1 MGCKQ
6 SFPLSQKGAH
16 ERDCAF
22 LQLKC
27 PFHGQCVFN
36 GSLADVVP
44 HLAAEH
50 AVTPVPVQPA
60 GTLFYRAKNF
70 YRRNIW
76 TLIYSW
82 DRPSNLFRFIVKHVH
97 ATQVGRTDNC
107 NLLIAHIQ
115 YIGPESMASRYA
127 YQICLFDAERRA
139 TGQKFEGLVTSTLKP
154 IESQCAKTA
163 DVSKSEVFVTTFA
176 AARNYTDQWANLNFI
191 IRMKK
196 LVEDEETKKD
206 TEGMAQSSSS
216 TVANTESINIL
227 LPSTSSGSTSNSN
240 PSALLEVQDAEMQFE
255 TETNRDEEPSGNNS
269 QARQSSIADAINI
282 PIVTSSTS

>member
-1 MGCKQ
+1 MC
-6 SFPLSQKGAH
+6 
-16 ERDCAF
+16 
-22 LQLKC
+22 
-27 PFHGQCVFN
+27 
-36 GSLADVVP
+36 
-44 HLAAEH
+44 
-50 AVTPVPVQPA
+50 
-60 GTLFYRAKNF
+60 
-70 YRRNIW
+70 
-76 TLIYSW
+76 IY
-82 DRPSNLFRFIVKHVH
+82 
-97 ATQVGRTDNC
+97 
-107 NLLIAHIQ
+107 
-115 YIGPESMASRYA
+115 YRYA

-163 DVSKSEVFVTTFA
+163 DNSKSEVFVTTFA

-196 LVEDEETKKD
+196 LVEDEEIKKD

-216 TVANTESINIL
+216 TVANTESVNIL

-255 TETNRDEEPSGNNS
+255 TETNRDEEPSGNSS
-269 QARQSSIADAINI
+269 QVRQSSIADAINI